1 MLLVQQFGTS
11 TRERTKTGKY
21 GMTDTQPGKTARA
34 PVVDARLGRLLGAVF
49 LLFALLA
56 VNSVYL
62 GAITLLE
69 QTGDAIYQDYFY
81 QAHPL
86 SSTPGSHLC

>member
-1 MLLVQQFGTS
+1 MTQ
-11 TRERTKTGKY
+11 TK
-21 GMTDTQPGKTARA
+21 PGKTARA